1 MKYFTIEELCAS
13 DTARATGI
21 KNEPTQE
28 VKANLETLVDKILD
42 EARERF
48 GKPIKVNSGYR
59 CKELNVMVGGSVT
72 SQHMTG
78 EAADITAK
86 NKKQNKVLFEIIK
99 QIGGYDQLIWEKG
112 TDEFPQW
119 IHVSIGKNPRGEVK
133 RVR

>member
-13 DTARATGI
+13 DTARALGI
-21 KNEPTQE
+21 KNEPTAE
-28 VKANLETLVDKILD
+28 IKANLEMLVDKILD

-59 CKELNVMVGGSVT
+59 CKELNAMVGGSAT

-99 QIGGYDQLIWEKG
+99 QIGGYHQLIWEKG